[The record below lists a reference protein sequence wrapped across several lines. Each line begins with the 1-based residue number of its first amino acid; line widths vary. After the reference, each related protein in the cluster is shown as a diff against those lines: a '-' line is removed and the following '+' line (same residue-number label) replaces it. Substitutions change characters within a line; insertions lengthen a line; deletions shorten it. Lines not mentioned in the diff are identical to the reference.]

1 MIRVVET
8 SYEIFWNPNSPLAR
22 SPLLKD
28 EPASG
33 LDFRGIFKGA
43 PDIRINGPAAGGGYV
58 LRPGRKVKVA
68 GKGWAPGDKPTPV
81 ESSSSFLPYTADRMA
96 LQLRPPECERQNRP

>member
-1 MIRVVET
+1 VIRVVET
-8 SYEIFWNPNSPLAR
+8 SYEIFWNPNSPLAP

-33 LDFRGIFKGA
+33 LDFRGIFKAA

-58 LRPGRKVKVA
+58 LRTGSKVKVRRERR
-68 GKGWAPGDKPTPV
+68 APGDPAGI
-81 ESSSSFLPYTADRMA
+81 ES
-96 LQLRPPECERQNRP
+96 

>member
-1 MIRVVET
+1 VIRVVET
-8 SYEIFWNPNSPLAR
+8 SYEIFWNPNSPLTP

-33 LDFRGIFKGA
+33 LDFRGIFKAA
-43 PDIRINGPAAGGGYV
+43 PDIRINGPATGGGYV

-68 GKGWAPGDKPTPV
+68 GNGRALGDKPTPV
-81 ESSSSFLPYTADRMA
+81 ES
-96 LQLRPPECERQNRP
+96 